1 MSQINLANRAR
12 PFPSLYS
19 GNIRSVWRRGL
30 EATKTTNALVIIS
43 GFFEPVF
50 YLLSLGVG
58 FGVLVGDVQTATGQD
73 VSYAAYIAPA
83 LLAVAAMNG
92 AIYDS
97 TWNVFFKLNFQ
108 RLYEGMLQTSLGPLD
123 VAVGE
128 ITLALMRGALYASG
142 FLIVMQMLGLV
153 LSPWALLA
161 LPAVVLIALTF
172 ASIGMTITSFLTTFQ
187 QMSWVNFALLPLFLF
202 SGTFFPLDVYPEPAQ
217 WLVQILPLWHGVELL
232 RGLSTGSIQL
242 SLLVHV
248 AYFLVLGTV
257 GVALTTRR
265 LKVLFY
271 T

>member
-1 MSQINLANRAR
+1 MTKTAHAR
-12 PFPSLYS
+12 PPTLFPSLYS

-30 EATKTTNALVIIS
+30 EATKTTNLLVVIS

-58 FGVLVGDVQTATGQD
+58 FGVLVGQVQTSTGQS

-142 FLIVMQMLGLV
+142 FLIVMQLLGLV

-161 LPAVVLIALTF
+161 LPAVVLIAMTF
-172 ASIGMTITSFLTTFQ
+172 AAIGMSITSYLTTFQ

-202 SGTFFPLDVYPEPAQ
+202 SGTFFPLDVYPPPAQ
-217 WLVQILPLWHGVELL
+217 WLVQVLPLWHGVELL
-232 RGLSTGSIQL
+232 RGLTTGSIGVA
-242 SLLVHV
+242 LLGHV
-248 AYFLVLGTV
+248 AYFVVLAGV
-257 GVALTTRR
+257 GIAFATSR
-265 LKVLFY
+265 LKTLFLK
-271 T
+271 